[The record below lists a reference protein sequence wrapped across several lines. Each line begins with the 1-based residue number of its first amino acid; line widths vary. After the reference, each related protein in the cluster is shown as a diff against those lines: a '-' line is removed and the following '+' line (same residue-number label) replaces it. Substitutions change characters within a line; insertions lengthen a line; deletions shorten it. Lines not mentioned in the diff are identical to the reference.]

1 MKPFKSVLL
10 LTASVCIGSALAQAP
25 PPLPPPPAASQ
36 APYYGPQDLEQI
48 VAQIALYPD
57 PLLAQLLTA
66 STYWNQIPDAASWAR
81 QHSYLMGDQLARAIT
96 EDNLPW
102 DASVLGLLPFP
113 SVLDMMAGNMAWT
126 QDLGQA
132 VLTNRAAVMDAI
144 QDQRA
149 RAMNYGYLRTNAQYR
164 VVAPA
169 PGDIEILP
177 VNPGL
182 VYVPYY
188 DPGIVFYRPRAG
200 FFVGGAITFGP
211 AIGIGVF
218 APFGWGGIS
227 FGWGAHTII
236 VNNRPWGRT
245 WVNRGAYVHPYVYQ
259 RPRVAAPR
267 MERHELRDW
276 GGPVRGGGRER
287 R

>member
-1 MKPFKSVLL
+1 MKSFTSVLL
-10 LTASVCIGSALAQAP
+10 LAAGVCIGSALGQAP
-25 PPLPPPPAASQ
+25 PPPPPAAQ
-36 APYYGPQDLEQI
+36 TPYYGPQDLEQI

-57 PLLAQLLTA
+57 PLLAQVLTA
-66 STYWNQIPDAASWAR
+66 STYWNQIPDAASWSR
-81 QHSYLMGDQLARAIT
+81 QHSYLVGDQLARAIT

-102 DASVLGLLPFP
+102 DASIQGLLPFP

-177 VNPGL
+177 VDPGL
-182 VYVPYY
+182 IYVPYY

-211 AIGIGVF
+211 AIGIGFF
-218 APFGWGGIS
+218 APFGWGSIS

-259 RPRVAAPR
+259 RPRTAAPR
-267 MERHELRDW
+267 MEHHELREW
-276 GGPVRGGGRER
+276 GGPVRGGERGRR
-287 R
+287 

>member
-1 MKPFKSVLL
+1 MKSFTPILL
-10 LTASVCIGSALAQAP
+10 LASVCVGSALGQAP
-25 PPLPPPPAASQ
+25 PSPAAAQ
-36 APYYGPQDLEQI
+36 TPYYGPQDLEQI

-113 SVLDMMAGNMAWT
+113 SVLDMMAGDMAWT

-177 VNPGL
+177 VNPAL
-182 VYVPYY
+182 IYVPFY
-188 DPGIVFYRPRAG
+188 DPGVVFFRPRAG